1 MAQCPDDLLLSV
13 VIAANDGSN
22 KNFYPRNYMG
32 VKQTLKLKTFYVL
45 ANIILSVQFY
55 RQFLTQTNSKLFP
68 LNVQTYPQDPYQ
80 NIRMVMVLNH
90 FSLASTQS
98 IAVLGLG
105 LFVKING

>member
-1 MAQCPDDLLLSV
+1 
-13 VIAANDGSN
+13 
-22 KNFYPRNYMG
+22 MG
-32 VKQTLKLKTFYVL
+32 VKQTLKLKLFYVL
-45 ANIILSVQFY
+45 AHIILSVQFY

-90 FSLASTQS
+90 FSLASTRS